1 MKLDFSVAVA
11 IGLALSPI
19 TALAQPTSPSASQES
34 IIRHDREIR
43 TKIVARRTTKIH
55 AQSYD
60 NSEALK
66 QYEQDKLK
74 GWYKMDRY

>member
-1 MKLDFSVAVA
+1 MKLIFSVAVA
-11 IGLALSPI
+11 IGLALSSI
-19 TALAQPTSPSASQES
+19 TASAKPTSPSASQEP

-43 TKIVARRTTKIH
+43 TKVVARRPNKIH
-55 AQSYD
+55 TPSYD
-60 NSEALK
+60 NSDALK